1 MAKAKRVFELAKE
14 LGVKSKAIVD
24 KCQAEGVPGIT
35 NHMST
40 VKLGLAE
47 TVRQWFSDAAAAS
60 DSTAVETAEKVDLEK
75 AKAKA
80 KARKKAKPLKTS
92 VESKATAKKPV
103 TVVKEAVVVQ
113 DESLAEAVVEAE
125 VKVAEPV
132 AETAAPA
139 APAPVVEEPKVEEP
153 KEQIAAEVKVED
165 QPAVVEK
172 KEEKKA
178 EEEAPKRP
186 EKPAVVTPEQIA
198 GKAKAKPKVVKRED
212 KGGDKGRGG
221 KKKDFDKNRGKGNK
235 GGHAPVVKKQPVPV
249 VKGPRVVKPMGQVNV
264 PDRPEI
270 IKPVGQM
277 MEKPKQVALK
287 GPKVIRVE
295 KPEPVVQRPPRG
307 GNGGPRRGG
316 GGQGGGGPRGGR
328 GPMGGG
334 GGGPRGPRGPMGGG
348 GAGAPPMDMGAV
360 EGISRSRGPARGR
373 GAGAGAGGGQ
383 GGQGGGG
390 GPQRGGPQRGGKG
403 GGRRGMNQR
412 RGRSGSAALP
422 SGPSKFSQA
431 DMEELDARL
440 KGASG
445 FMKQRRRDM
454 NKRGQQVAPTPAMVG
469 GKVEIAE
476 PITIKSLSAATGI
489 KGADI
494 MKYLF
499 AKGIMATINSAI
511 DTEAAME
518 VALEYDIELEV
529 KEMETAEQMLVKQ
542 FEGREKVDVKGRPP
556 VVTVLGHVDH
566 GKTSLLDRI
575 RKADVAAHEAGGI
588 TQHVGAYRVTI
599 KGSDASDKTVVFL
612 DTPGHEAFTSMR
624 ARGAG
629 MTDMVVLVV
638 AADDGCMPQ
647 TIESINHS
655 KAAGVPVVVALNK
668 CDTPQATPENIQKI
682 YGQLAEHGLNPT
694 EWGGETEI
702 IKTSAITGEGVED
715 LIEILDYQA
724 ELLDLTADYGGPA
737 RGTVVEAE
745 MQTGR
750 GSVARVLLQE
760 GQMKVGSYINIGRA
774 FGRVRDMSDDKG
786 KSLKSAGPATP
797 LELSG
802 IDILPDAGDKF
813 YVTDSLQQAEQ
824 VAQQYR
830 DAERMQMLAAQTKVT
845 LDNFAS
851 AIKEG
856 QKQDLRVV
864 LKADVQGTLKV
875 LRDSLE
881 KLSND
886 EVQVKVLHSAVGGVT
901 ESDVVLAD
909 ASDAIIIGFHVA
921 ITPAVREIA
930 EARKVDV
937 RLYRVLYELTDE
949 VKQALEGMLAPEK
962 KEEQVGVA
970 EVKEAFKISKLG
982 MVAGCIVEDGAM
994 RKDCKARITRNGVVV
1009 TDERDIE
1016 SIRRV
1021 KDEVKEV
1028 RAGTECGIRLVGFED
1043 IKSGDRI
1050 ECYRVIEV
1058 KRKLELG

>member
-47 TVRQWFSDAAAAS
+47 TVRQWFSGAAAAT
-60 DSTAVETAEKVDLEK
+60 DRTAVETAEKVDLEK
-75 AKAKA
+75 VKAP
-80 KARKKAKPLKTS
+80 ARKKAKPLKA
-92 VESKATAKKPV
+92 VEPKAAKAVP
-103 TVVKEAVVVQ
+103 TEAPAAVVKEAEPVVV
-113 DESLAEAVVEAE
+113 EKVEAVAEAKAEVVAEIQAEEPVVVEE
-125 VKVAEPV
+125 KVEKKEPPKKV
-132 AETAAPA
+132 EK
-139 APAPVVEEPKVEEP
+139 VVEPKVEE
-153 KEQIAAEVKVED
+153 EAE
-165 QPAVVEK
+165 
-172 KEEKKA
+172 
-178 EEEAPKRP
+178 KRP

-198 GKAKAKPKVVKRED
+198 GKAKAKPKIVEEKKVQKKKGED
-212 KGGDKGRGG
+212 KK
-221 KKKDFDKNRGKGNK
+221 
-235 GGHAPVVKKQPVPV
+235 PV
-249 VKGPRVVKPMGQVNV
+249 VKGPTKVAKVSGPRVVKALGKVNV

-307 GNGGPRRGG
+307 QGGGGPRRGG
-316 GGQGGGGPRGGR
+316 GGGGGPR

-334 GGGPRGPRGPMGGG
+334 GGGQRGPRGGGG
-348 GAGAPPMDMGAV
+348 VQMPPMDMGSV

-373 GAGAGAGGGQ
+373 GAGAGAGGPGQ
-383 GGQGGGG
+383 GGG
-390 GPQRGGPQRGGKG
+390 GPQRGGKGGGPG

-445 FMKQRRRDM
+445 FMKQRRRDL
-454 NKRGQQVAPTPAMVG
+454 NKRGQAIAQTPAMIG

-476 PITIKSLSAATGI
+476 PITIKSFSAATGI
-489 KGADI
+489 KGAEI

-529 KEMETAEQMLVKQ
+529 KEMETAEQTLVKQ

-575 RKADVAAHEAGGI
+575 RQADVAAHEAGGI

-724 ELLDLTADYGGPA
+724 ELLSLTADYGGPA

-774 FGRVRDMSDDKG
+774 FGRVRDMTDDKG
-786 KSLKSAGPATP
+786 ISLKSAGPATP

-864 LKADVQGTLKV
+864 LKADVQGTLHV

-909 ASDAIIIGFHVA
+909 ASDAIIIGFHVT

-982 MVAGCIVEDGAM
+982 MVAGCVVEDGSM
-994 RKDCKARITRNGVVV
+994 RKDCKARVTRNGVVV
-1009 TDERDIE
+1009 IDERDIE

-1058 KRKLELG
+1058 KRKLELN